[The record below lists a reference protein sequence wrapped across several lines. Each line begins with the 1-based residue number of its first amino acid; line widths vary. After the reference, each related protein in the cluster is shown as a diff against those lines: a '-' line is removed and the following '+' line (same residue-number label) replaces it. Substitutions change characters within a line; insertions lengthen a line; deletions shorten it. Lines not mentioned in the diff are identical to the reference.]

1 MERGPQFPEYDEFGD
16 DSYLDRHQSTRDI
29 LRSTRGYYGT
39 RAELANDIKEYGL
52 DVAHGTDA
60 SSVQDIVNRG
70 VRTNFR
76 GIQVHGPGLYVTD
89 LDDGSADRYARG
101 SNPQVVGMHILPN
114 KPIFLRHS
122 ELTNIGAKFRGKS
135 GRSLEQFSDAA
146 LGNIALRQKGHDY
159 IHIIEGKNGMPTD
172 FGVVTRPTAI
182 NEIHGYGPPNEG
194 IGSEWE

>member
-1 MERGPQFPEYDEFGD
+1 MDRGPQFPEYNEFGD
-16 DSYLDRHQSTRDI
+16 DSYLDRNQPTKDI

-39 RAELANDIKEYGL
+39 RAELANDWKEYGL
-52 DVAHGTDA
+52 EVAHGTDA
-60 SSVQDIVNRG
+60 SSAQNIAERG

-76 GIQVHGPGLYVTD
+76 GIQVHGPGLYVAD
-89 LDDGSADRYARG
+89 IDGGADKYARG
-101 SNPQVVGMHILPN
+101 ANPQVVAMHVLPN
-114 KPIFLRHS
+114 KPIALRHN
-122 ELTNIGAKFRGKS
+122 ELANIGSKFRGKS

-172 FGVVTRPTAI
+172 FGVVTKPTAV
-182 NEIHGYGPPNEG
+182 NEIYGYGPPDEG